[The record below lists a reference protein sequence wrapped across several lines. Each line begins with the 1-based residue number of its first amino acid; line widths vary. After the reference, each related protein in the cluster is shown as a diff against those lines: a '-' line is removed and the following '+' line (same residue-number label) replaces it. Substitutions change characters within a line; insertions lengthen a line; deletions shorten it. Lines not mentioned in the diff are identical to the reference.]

1 MDRLPSLKEE
11 ILRIGSDK
19 IDMHTDAIS
28 KTDAFSMSNDKDQ
41 AVDQKMK
48 EIEAYPRPLAVVG
61 VSVL

>member
-11 ILRIGSDK
+11 ILRIGSDN

>member
-28 KTDAFSMSNDKDQ
+28 KIDAFSMSNDKDE

-48 EIEAYPRPLAVVG
+48 EIEAYPRPIAVVG